1 MNESELEQQMKHAL
15 RKNPK
20 DTYTRY
26 LLADLLNS
34 QGKEE
39 EASSLLANH
48 PIQQFKDLVG
58 CMLTEVWMNEEKDRL
73 RFTLLDGREFFLFH
87 RQNCCE
93 HVVIED
99 LCGDVAD
106 LLHSPIT
113 LAEEQ
118 TNGDED
124 TEEGIERWTFY
135 RIGTVRGV
143 VTIRWHGSSNGYYS
157 VSVGFE
163 EVSYAE
169 EEDW

>member
-58 CMLTEVWMNEEKDRL
+58 CTLTEVWMNEEKDRL

-87 RQNCCE
+87 QQNCCE

-99 LCGDVAD
+99 L
-106 LLHSPIT
+106 
-113 LAEEQ
+113 
-118 TNGDED
+118 
-124 TEEGIERWTFY
+124 
-135 RIGTVRGV
+135 
-143 VTIRWHGSSNGYYS
+143 RWHGSSNGYYS
-157 VSVGFE
+157 VSVDFE
-163 EVSYAE
+163 EVNYAE